1 MTLTGLKLTAGL
13 AALATMGLV
22 ACGGEGEMAGDDP
35 LHDAQIARDREADS
49 STTTLDPATTPTPS
63 DQMPNA
69 PPEVVAPNGLPT
81 PQDRVDPTDPT
92 SPPTT
97 PSPPV
102 LPGSPPN

>member
-22 ACGGEGEMAGDDP
+22 ACGGEGEMAGAGGHAA
-35 LHDAQIARDREADS
+35 HDTALDREADS

-63 DQMPNA
+63 DQIPNA
-69 PPEVVAPNGLPT
+69 LPEVVAPNGLPT
-81 PQDRVDPTDPT
+81 PQDTVDPTDPT

-97 PSPPV
+97 PAPPV